1 MQVGRLSAN
10 RGRDKLGS
18 PTKANDLKGV
28 THTLLGAAVAL
39 PIAVSRD
46 PAVAAGCLWLG
57 MVGGGLPDWLDLRSD
72 FRTQLRLKHR
82 GTSHSLVVL
91 AGCSAMLY
99 LALVTLRRGDVAIGD
114 WAFSPTDAAI
124 VALTAS
130 LAAGVASHLA
140 SDACTYGGIRPFL
153 PFSKRMVWLLPRF
166 LRSRY
171 DGYLDILFRL
181 LAITALAFG
190 AVFAAGRWIVV

>member
-1 MQVGRLSAN
+1 MRS
-10 RGRDKLGS
+10 
-18 PTKANDLKGV
+18 V

-46 PAVAAGCLWLG
+46 PALAAGCLWLG

-91 AGCSAMLY
+91 AGCSALLY
-99 LALVTLRRGDVAIGD
+99 LALVTLRLGDVAF
-114 WAFSPTDAAI
+114 WEWRFSPTDAAI

-130 LAAGVASHLA
+130 LAAGIASHLA
-140 SDACTYGGIRPFL
+140 ADACTYGGIRPYL
-153 PFSKRMVWLLPRF
+153 PFSKRQCWLLPRF

-171 DGYLDILFRL
+171 DGYLDIVFRL
-181 LAITALAFG
+181 LAITALGFG
-190 AVFAAGRWIVV
+190 AAIAAGRWFAA